1 MGYLDNTS
9 GYELTAKLTPQ
20 GRRKLITNTN
30 SLITQFSLGDSDAY
44 YGVYT
49 GLTGDQVPVISGDNE
64 GADVNNGGVNY
75 IFRSTLNLNGSTDK
89 KSVDIASISVNTTHE
104 FIGYQTIKYSGGNI
118 TQDVVDIN
126 DIATDPLTNL
136 YYSFGLPIG
145 TNELNLFT
153 GTSTSLGGWS
163 NTALSGLAQT
173 NILVIGIDESKYSEL
188 IDGKSIKLEIET
200 SASTYDIYG
209 TYQNKGGS
217 LTNEDSR
224 VLDTS
229 GNLVQFGP
237 NRTLLFS
244 DDIVRPNGG
253 DATKSWVTGYA
264 TNKPFSLNSKELW
277 NIQTDSNINLTAD
290 TPVGIAYLDKG
301 FMVITEPTIVDAY
314 NAGFS
319 GATGTSITYNTVRNK
334 VSQSITCIANRGEFG
349 TSSNPTWSPGDTPR
363 ITELGLW
370 DSTGTLIAVAK
381 LNKTY
386 YKPANDFVAFNVT
399 IDY

>member
-1 MGYLDNTS
+1 MGFLDNTS

-30 SLITQFSLGDSDAY
+30 SLITEFSLGDSDSY

-64 GADVNNGGVNY
+64 GTDVNNGGVNY
-75 IFRSTLNLNGSTDK
+75 IFRSSLNFNGNTNK
-89 KSVDIASISVNTTHE
+89 KSVDIASISVNTTNE
-104 FIGYQTIKYSGGNI
+104 FIGYQTINYSGGNI
-118 TQDVVDIN
+118 TQDLVDATN
-126 DIATDPLTNL
+126 TSTDPLTNL
-136 YYSFGLPIG
+136 FYSFGLPLG
-145 TNELNLFT
+145 ANELNLFS
-153 GTSTSLGGWS
+153 GITSSQGGWS

-173 NILVIGIDESKYSEL
+173 DILVIGIDESKYSEL
-188 IDGKSIKLEIET
+188 IDGKSIKLEMET
-200 SASTYDIYG
+200 SASTYNIYG

-217 LTNEDSR
+217 LTTEDSR

-244 DDIVRPNGG
+244 DDILRPNGG
-253 DATKSWVTGYA
+253 DTTKSWVTGYA
-264 TNKPFSLNSKELW
+264 TNKPFSINAKELW
-277 NIQTDSNINLTAD
+277 NIQTDSNINLSAD

-301 FMVITEPTIVDAY
+301 FLVITEPTIVNAY

-319 GATGTSITYNTVRNK
+319 GATGTSISYNTVRNK

-349 TSSNPTWSPGDTPR
+349 TSNNITWSTGDTPR

-386 YKPANDFVAFNVT
+386 YKPSNDFVAFNVT